1 MRGVI
6 PGAVGQTLRWV
17 SYTRGRWG
25 HVPGAVRGLQQEDLG
40 LGAVPDQQQPH
51 AYFPARQ

>member
-17 SYTRGRWG
+17 GYTRGRWS
-25 HVPGAVRGLQQEDLG
+25 HVPRAVRGLRQEDLG